1 MTKSKTQSIDS
12 RMRGRSG
19 SLQRSRSTTTM
30 KIDDG
35 NTLVNNPENTIL
47 RELRRCVEQLKKKNM
62 YLRQQLERRTSNS
75 SISSMERESRE
86 ISYNSSAGVI
96 SGSIQEA
103 EQLKKNREHTKSSSQ
118 KQKDT
123 PKTKCTKNSWKEKLK
138 AVCGSTIK
146 AKENQEHTLL
156 ERYEEYRECIGFFGD
171 RHSEERIVDSCW
183 TVARGTQSE
192 DRVVTCLVDDGGSAK
207 RCGGGEVAEDVGHK
221 PVDVPMGLPCEIK
234 IWNLDMAEQR
244 REEQEHRN
252 STMATSNMKMDERVH
267 SIYNRYTKMGEISR
281 GIYNKAMV
289 RSNDWFI
296 VRMLKHRVLF
306 VIWTSVWSKL
316 VVLSKVWSWWKTTE
330 VNRLYFLEYWEMVAI
345 FGTMVS
351 FGDKIHQVI
360 LLSGLV
366 VVLVRKCSFYD
377 CIGKRRNV
385 DDLKHCGREE
395 CMSTGPKNMSYD
407 LEWKDNIEI
416 TVCWM
421 DASHWFEYS
430 SYNETIHYS
439 FENDGGVAYVSVTLE
454 IAYLSRT
461 SKDDVENISREEDSH
476 TQYIVDGKNDIWL
489 YQTNLDCCKQVECV
503 SDLIQELKW
512 EDNIMVKVCWMGA
525 KSKEPGVPEHL
536 VADNETQ
543 LVSDEIKYTCEEF
556 GIKHTYTS
564 ADNSQ
569 RNGEAEIFVNNLKQ
583 ELNKL
588 NGDGNT
594 TDTMRNQLISCS
606 ILNTSLDGV
615 TPAADKYIGYCWSKI
630 SSLIPK
636 GEEEGVNADK
646 YKIQADESATIR
658 HYEIMVEWFVEIYKN
673 NKWFWRTRIRML
685 KIRMKWIRSYNR
697 NITVKIRICKWILQ
711 SNILSIGFGIIDRG
725 SIWLIAIVYHCLMHE
740 TSVTRDLD
748 EETANISSIVYGEG
762 VVYRN
767 DYDIHVNVQRHLGY
781 LFVPSIMPV
790 YKRRPTRVIW
800 RVEESQEV
808 LRN

>member
-1 MTKSKTQSIDS
+1 MSKSNTRSIDS
-12 RMRGRSG
+12 RRRGRSG

-30 KIDDG
+30 KIVDG
-35 NTLVNNPENTIL
+35 NTLVKHIPENTIL

-62 YLRQQLERRTSNS
+62 NLRQQLERRTSNS
-75 SISSMERESRE
+75 SISSMERESGE
-86 ISYNSSAGVI
+86 ISVNGSTGLI
-96 SGSIQEA
+96 SGSIQEV

-123 PKTKCTKNSWKEKLK
+123 PKTKCTKNSWKEKRK

-156 ERYEEYRECIGFFGD
+156 ERYEEYRECLGFVGD

-192 DRVVTCLVDDGGSAK
+192 DRVVTCWVDVYDGESAK

-221 PVDVPMGLPCEIK
+221 PVDVPIGLPCDIK
-234 IWNLDMAEQR
+234 IWNLDMAKQR

-281 GIYNKAMV
+281 GIYNDAMV

-306 VIWTSVWSKL
+306 VIRTSVWSKL
-316 VVLSKVWSWWKTTE
+316 VVLSKLWSWWKTTE
-330 VNRLYFLEYWEMVAI
+330 VNRSYFLKYWEKVAI
-345 FGTMVS
+345 FGTVVS
-351 FGDKIHQVI
+351 FVDKIHQVI
-360 LLSGLV
+360 LLSGLI

-377 CIGKRRNV
+377 CIGKRRNG
-385 DDLKHCGREE
+385 DDWKHCGRKE
-395 CMSTGPKNMSYD
+395 CMSTDPKNMSYD

-421 DASHWFEYS
+421 DASNWYEYN
-430 SYNETIHYS
+430 SYNETIH
-439 FENDGGVAYVSVTLE
+439 FENDGGVVYVSVTLE
-454 IAYLSRT
+454 IAYLSRA

-476 TQYIVDGKNDIWL
+476 TQYIGDGKYDIWL

-503 SDLIQELKW
+503 SDLIHELKW
-512 EDNIMVKVCWMGA
+512 EDSIRYVCWIGA

-556 GIKHTYTS
+556 GIKHAYTS

-583 ELNKL
+583 GWNKL
-588 NGDGNT
+588 KGDGNT

-606 ILNTSLDGV
+606 ILDTSLFGV
-615 TPAADKYIGYCWSKI
+615 IPAADKYIGYCWSKI
-630 SSLIPK
+630 FSLIPK

-646 YKIQADESATIR
+646 YKIQADEKATIIENSIEYFR
-658 HYEIMVEWFVEIYKN
+658 LN
-673 NKWFWRTRIRML
+673 NPNVM
-685 KIRMKWIRSYNR
+685 
-697 NITVKIRICKWILQ
+697 ILDGFMSTYDYVMILAGFM
-711 SNILSIGFGIIDRG
+711 SNYVYVMIL
-725 SIWLIAIVYHCLMHE
+725 AALM
-740 TSVTRDLD
+740 
-748 EETANISSIVYGEG
+748 
-762 VVYRN
+762 
-767 DYDIHVNVQRHLGY
+767 
-781 LFVPSIMPV
+781 
-790 YKRRPTRVIW
+790 
-800 RVEESQEV
+800 
-808 LRN
+808 

>member
-1 MTKSKTQSIDS
+1 M
-12 RMRGRSG
+12 
-19 SLQRSRSTTTM
+19 
-30 KIDDG
+30 
-35 NTLVNNPENTIL
+35 N
-47 RELRRCVEQLKKKNM
+47 
-62 YLRQQLERRTSNS
+62 LRQQLERRTSNS
-75 SISSMERESRE
+75 SISSMERESGE
-86 ISYNSSAGVI
+86 ISYNSSAGMI
-96 SGSIQEA
+96 S
-103 EQLKKNREHTKSSSQ
+103 
-118 KQKDT
+118 
-123 PKTKCTKNSWKEKLK
+123 
-138 AVCGSTIK
+138 

-156 ERYEEYRECIGFFGD
+156 ERYEKYRECLGFVGN
-171 RHSEERIVDSCW
+171 RHSEERILDSCW

-192 DRVVTCLVDDGGSAK
+192 DRVVTCLVDDGESAK
-207 RCGGGEVAEDVGHK
+207 RCGGGEVAMDIGVK
-221 PVDVPMGLPCEIK
+221 SVDVPMGLPCEIK
-234 IWNLDMAEQR
+234 IWNLDMAKQR

-306 VIWTSVWSKL
+306 VIRTSVWSKL
-316 VVLSKVWSWWKTTE
+316 VVLSKLWSWWKTTE
-330 VNRLYFLEYWEMVAI
+330 VNRSYFLKYWEKVAI
-345 FGTMVS
+345 FGTAVS
-351 FGDKIHQVI
+351 FVDKIHQVI
-360 LLSGLV
+360 LLSGLI

-377 CIGKRRNV
+377 CIGKRRNG
-385 DDLKHCGREE
+385 DGLKHCGREK
-395 CMSTGPKNMSYD
+395 CMSTDPKNMSYD
-407 LEWKDNIEI
+407 LDWKYNIEI

-421 DASHWFEYS
+421 DASHWYEYN
-430 SYNETIHYS
+430 SYNETIYYS
-439 FENDGGVAYVSVTLE
+439 FENDGGVVYVSVTLE
-454 IAYLSRT
+454 IAYLSRA

-476 TQYIVDGKNDIWL
+476 QQYIVDGKDDIWL
-489 YQTNLDCCKQVECV
+489 CRTNLDCCKQVECV
-503 SDLIQELKW
+503 ADLIHELKW
-512 EDNIMVKVCWMGA
+512 EDNIMVKVCWIGA

-543 LVSDEIKYTCEEF
+543 LVSDQIKYTCEEF

-569 RNGEAEIFVNNLKQ
+569 RNGEAKIFVNNLKQ
-583 ELNKL
+583 GVNKL

-594 TDTMRNQLISCS
+594 TDTRRNQLISCS
-606 ILNTSLDGV
+606 ILDTSLDGV
-615 TPAADKYIGYCWSKI
+615 TPAAADKYIGYCWSKI

-658 HYEIMVEWFVEIYKN
+658 HYAIIVKWHVEIYKN
-673 NKWFWRTRIRML
+673 NKWFWRARIRML
-685 KIRMKWIRSYNR
+685 
-697 NITVKIRICKWILQ
+697 KIRICKWILQ

-725 SIWLIAIVYHCLMHE
+725 SIWLMAIVYHCRMHE

-748 EETANISSIVYGEG
+748 EETTNISSIVYGEG

-790 YKRRPTRVIW
+790 YKRRPTRV
-800 RVEESQEV
+800 
-808 LRN
+808 